1 MFGLTDGSVN
11 AINGNIII
19 ANQDSIML
27 LGVEPQNRL
36 RDFSKTISKM
46 LLESNID
53 MDVTISQVIAE
64 IEQFQNQ
71 GTANKT
77 PKLSFM
83 KQKQHEELISK
94 YYNLLDYIDKVTLYF
109 QLQQAQLLKEV
120 KLLEKLDL
128 IVKESSK
135 ELEECVENANQIL
148 QHKSTVY
155 DNGEQKEWFDRLERR
170 LEDLKISHTVS
181 LQNQVQIKMLYDNN
195 LLLIDKISSTL
206 SNTFPVW
213 RNQMAI
219 LLGVE
224 LLESRLNAQNKV
236 LKITED
242 YIKQTNKKVR
252 RTKIS
257 NKASPINIENLL
269 ELNEKLKTALS
280 EMNLVEENDA
290 NIRKNFHKILY

>member
-1 MFGLTDGSVN
+1 VFGLTDGSVN